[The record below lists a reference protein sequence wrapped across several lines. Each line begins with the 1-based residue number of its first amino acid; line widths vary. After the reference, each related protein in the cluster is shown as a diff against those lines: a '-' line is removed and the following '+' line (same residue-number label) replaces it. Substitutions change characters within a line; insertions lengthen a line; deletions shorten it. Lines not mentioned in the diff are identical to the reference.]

1 MDRFID
7 DVTSAFLTVL
17 QGSGQRLGAYSL
29 GILSVVAIIA
39 YYREFG
45 ARVLQGQ
52 GSLSDALGAPLLYFL
67 TVGAYYYGLIH
78 LNAIGNAALSTFVQW
93 ALQGT
98 GAGFDTAMLQQ
109 PSFIME
115 QGLKAARPI
124 AEFDTWFNSIK
135 STFKLAAHP
144 GDLVAYW
151 FVLLAF
157 MAITAH
163 HLMMLIEF
171 HLALMGAAVLLPW
184 GLWAFTAPLAEFSLG
199 WITGGLVRAFVGTT
213 MLGVAFPL
221 FALLN
226 RPPAEEG
233 FFTIT
238 QTVLLVLGSLL
249 FAVLCYVIPARAAG
263 IAGRGVSLAL
273 HGGTLMAPAA
283 TFARFSM
290 MGTGIIRGFSTLVHA
305 LHTPRVATGRP

>member
-7 DVTSAFLTVL
+7 DVTAAFLTVL

-78 LNAIGNAALSTFVQW
+78 LNAIGNAALNTFVQW
-93 ALQGT
+93 ALEGG
-98 GAGFDTAMLQQ
+98 GASFDMAMLQR
-109 PSFIME
+109 PSFLME
-115 QGLKAARPI
+115 AGLKAAQPI
-124 AEFDTWFNSIK
+124 AEFDTWFNAIK

-144 GDLVAYW
+144 GDLIAYW

-184 GLWAFTAPLAEFSLG
+184 GLWSLTAPLAEFSLG

-213 MLGVAFPL
+213 MLAVAFPL
-221 FALLN
+221 FAFLN
-226 RPPAEEG
+226 RPMPEG
-233 FFTIT
+233 FFTVT
-238 QTVLLVLGSLL
+238 QTVVLVLGSIL
-249 FAVLCYVIPARAAG
+249 FAVLCWVIPARAAG

-290 MGTGIIRGFSTLVHA
+290 MGTGIVRGFSTLVHTLQA
-305 LHTPRVATGRP
+305 PRVATGRP